1 MNIKI
6 LLIIIVLA
14 SSTNALSQSILGK
27 VLDSNNEP
35 FEFVNVV
42 LYSLPDSILIEGTVT
57 DSNGEFSLNS
67 NEDDGNAFLQISFM
81 GYETQTLPVASEQI
95 VILRPENTELGELVV
110 KGNLPKIRLRNDA
123 LVTTVQNS
131 ALSKAGTGND
141 VLKRLPL
148 LSGDNGSFS
157 VFGKGDAK
165 IFINNR
171 EMRDISELDNLN
183 SSDIKEVEI
192 ITSPGARYD
201 ASVEAVIRIS
211 TVPKA
216 GDGFSFDIRSSY
228 WQSQNI
234 DLREQLNFN
243 YRNNGLDIFGTIYYN
258 HNESIQNSEMQQET
272 HADTLWMQDNHLIS
286 KRYSNTLRGIA
297 GINYEISS
305 KHYLGMRYTLSAF
318 PSEKSSSTM
327 NSIVNADGNFY
338 DKWNSLED
346 VRLNNKPSHRLNAY
360 YNGSFKE
367 LDVDF
372 NTDYYNAKLYSRTSV
387 TETSQEFEDRTVNS
401 ENNVSNSLF
410 ASKLVL
416 SYPILDGR
424 FSLGG
429 EYTKTNR
436 KDSYQNAENIIVSSK
451 NSIQQQNNSLF
462 VEYSRVTPIGQF
474 GAGLRYENVHSEY
487 YVNNEINAEQSRNY
501 NQWFPNLSYT
511 TAIKNVTLQLAYNTK
526 TNRPTYRQLSSNVY
540 YGNRF
545 TLQTGNPFLK
555 PSTAHDLSLVGIWRF
570 IQIMASYKTEKDVI
584 IFWTEQMET
593 NPSISILSHK
603 NLEKLPSFTAFLSLS
618 PTFGIWSPQLSGGFV
633 KQWLTLTSN
642 EQPITLNKPI
652 AIASFNNSF
661 SLSKGFLLTL
671 DVSFQ
676 GSGNTQNVFLTENTI
691 VANVGI
697 VKSFLDDQLRVEL
710 KGHDIFKGKKDGNLL
725 YNKQMEFYQ
734 LNRYD
739 SREIEL
745 TLRYKFNSSR
755 SKYKGTGAGQE
766 EINRL
771 K

>member
-67 NEDDGNAFLQISFM
+67 NEDNGNAFLQISFM

-401 ENNVSNSLF
+401 ENNVSNSLL

-416 SYPILDGR
+416 SYPIRDGR

-429 EYTKTNR
+429 EYTRTNR

-487 YVNNEINAEQSRNY
+487 YVNIERNAEQSHNYNQCRNY

-618 PTFGIWSPQLSGGFV
+618 PTFGIWSPQLSG
-633 KQWLTLTSN
+633 
-642 EQPITLNKPI
+642 
-652 AIASFNNSF
+652 
-661 SLSKGFLLTL
+661 
-671 DVSFQ
+671 
-676 GSGNTQNVFLTENTI
+676 
-691 VANVGI
+691 
-697 VKSFLDDQLRVEL
+697 
-710 KGHDIFKGKKDGNLL
+710 
-725 YNKQMEFYQ
+725 
-734 LNRYD
+734 
-739 SREIEL
+739 
-745 TLRYKFNSSR
+745 
-755 SKYKGTGAGQE
+755 
-766 EINRL
+766 
-771 K
+771 

>member
-6 LLIIIVLA
+6 LLIIIVLTPSA
-14 SSTNALSQSILGK
+14 HAVSQSIFGK
-27 VLDSNNEP
+27 VLDANNEP
-35 FEFVNVV
+35 IEFVNVA
-42 LYSLPDSILIEGTVT
+42 LYSLPDSILIAGTVT
-57 DSNGEFSLNS
+57 GSNGEFTLNS
-67 NEDDGNAFLQISFM
+67 DDGKAFLQISFM
-81 GYETQTLPVASEQI
+81 GYETQTIPFASEQT

-131 ALSKAGTGND
+131 VLSKAGTGND

-148 LSGDNGSFS
+148 ISGDNGSFS
-157 VFGKGDAK
+157 IFGKGDAK

-211 TVPKA
+211 TMPKA

-228 WQSQNI
+228 WQSQNT
-234 DLREQLNFN
+234 DLREQLNIN
-243 YRNNGLDIFGTIYYN
+243 YRNYGLDIFGTIYYN
-258 HNESIQNSEMQQET
+258 HNESIQDSELQQET
-272 HADTLWMQDNHLIS
+272 HVDTLWVQDNNLIS
-286 KRYSNTLRGIA
+286 KRHSNTLRGIA
-297 GINYEISS
+297 GINYEISP
-305 KHYLGMRYTLSAF
+305 KHYLGIRYTMSAF

-327 NSIVNADGNFY
+327 NSIVNANGNFY
-338 DKWNSLED
+338 DKWNSLEN
-346 VRLNNKPSHRLNAY
+346 VRFNNKPSHRLNAY

-367 LDVDF
+367 LDLDI
-372 NTDYYNAKLYSRTSV
+372 NADYYNAKLYSRSVV

-401 ENNVSNSLF
+401 ENNVNNSLF

-416 SYPILDGR
+416 SYPLLDGR

-429 EYTKTNR
+429 EYTRTNR
-436 KDSYQNAENIIVSSK
+436 KDSYQNAENIVVSSK
-451 NSIQQQNNSLF
+451 NSIQEQNNSLF
-462 VEYSRVTPIGQF
+462 VEYSRATPIGQF
-474 GAGLRYENVHSEY
+474 GAGLRYENVHSEHF
-487 YVNNEINAEQSRNY
+487 VNNERNTEQSRNY
-501 NQWFPNLSYT
+501 NQWFPNFSYT

-526 TNRPTYRQLSSNVY
+526 TNRPAYRQLSSNVY

-555 PSTAHDLSLVGIWRF
+555 PSVTNDLSLVGVWRF

-593 NPSISILSHK
+593 NPSISILSHQ
-603 NLEKLPSFTAFLSLS
+603 NLEKLPSFTAFISLS

-633 KQWLTLTSN
+633 KQWLTITSN
-642 EQPITLNKPI
+642 KQPVTLNKPI
-652 AIASFNNSF
+652 AIASLNNSF
-661 SLSKGFLLTL
+661 SLSNGFSLTL

-676 GSGNTQNVFLTENTI
+676 GSGNTQNVYLTEEII

-725 YNKQMEFYQ
+725 FNKQMELYQ

-771 K
+771 N